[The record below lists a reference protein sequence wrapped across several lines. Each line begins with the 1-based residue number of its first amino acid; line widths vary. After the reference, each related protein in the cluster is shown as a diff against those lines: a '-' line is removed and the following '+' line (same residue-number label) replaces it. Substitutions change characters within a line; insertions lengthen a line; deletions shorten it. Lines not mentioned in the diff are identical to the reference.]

1 MGPLKE
7 LSQLSSPIITL
18 IEEIIAYLESLMV
31 IEQVEYWG
39 TEEKS
44 VWVEQGTS
52 PGTESCKAAH
62 CVQPLRLQTRMP
74 LKGRK

>member
-7 LSQLSSPIITL
+7 LSQLSSPIIAL

-31 IEQVEYWG
+31 IEKVEYWG

-52 PGTESCKAAH
+52 PGTESYKAVH
-62 CVQPLRLQTRMP
+62 CPQPLRLQTRMP